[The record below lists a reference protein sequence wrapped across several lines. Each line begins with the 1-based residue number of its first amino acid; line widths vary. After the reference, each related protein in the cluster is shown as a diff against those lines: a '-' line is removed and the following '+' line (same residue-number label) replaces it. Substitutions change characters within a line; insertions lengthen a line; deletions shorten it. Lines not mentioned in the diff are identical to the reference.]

1 MRTLKEIA
9 NLCSVS
15 ESTVSLALN
24 KPYKISEPVRTKIY
38 TLIQKEG
45 YSKLTNKIQNFGILV
60 SDLSHMF
67 SNEFYGEVI
76 QGILSAASDANLQT
90 RFLTNLDM
98 DYYSIH
104 NLQGFIF
111 LGKQPDEYY
120 AKLIKYRVPLVAC
133 GSPPHEDIPVTSVY
147 IDREEVG
154 GMLAN
159 YLVSCGHKNIAV
171 LLGDHPNEYINT
183 EFLSGIIK
191 NNPYFKDNMVYVA
204 DYDNFDTVEIAVNQ
218 IMSHAPHI
226 TAVICGNDL
235 LAYYFYRFAERYG
248 LNIPGDISVTGFD
261 AIQLPRFVS
270 APTPILTTAAGDKRL
285 LGRKALE
292 ILKDRYLDLLGCKQ
306 YIKIPSSL
314 VIGGSVSRI

>member
-9 NLCSVS
+9 SLCNVS

-38 TLIQKEG
+38 TLIQKKG

-60 SDLSHMF
+60 SNLSQMF

-76 QGILSAASDANLQT
+76 EGILGAATEANLQT
-90 RFLTNLDM
+90 RFMIDLDM

-133 GSPPHEDIPVTSVY
+133 GSPPNEDIPVTSVY
-147 IDREEVG
+147 IEREEVG

-183 EFLSGIIK
+183 EFLRGIIK
-191 NNPYFKDNMVYVA
+191 NNPYFNENMVFVA
-204 DYDNFDTVEIAVNQ
+204 DYDNYDTVEIVVNQ
-218 IMSHAPHI
+218 IMSHSPHI

-235 LAYYFYRFAERYG
+235 LAYYFYRFVERYG
-248 LNIPGDISVTGFD
+248 LSIPADISITGFD
-261 AIQLPRFVS
+261 AIKFPRFVNN
-270 APTPILTTAAGDKRL
+270 PNPILTTAAGDKRL
-285 LGRKALE
+285 LGKKALE
-292 ILKDRYLDLLGCKQ
+292 LLKDRYLDLLGCQQ
-306 YIKIPSSL
+306 YVKIPSSL
-314 VIGGSVSRI
+314 VIGGSVGRV

>member
-1 MRTLKEIA
+1 MKTLKEIA
-9 NLCSVS
+9 NLCDVS

-24 KPYKISEPVRTKIY
+24 KPYKISTQVRSKIY

-45 YSKLTNKIQNFGILV
+45 YSKLTNKIQNFGIVV
-60 SDLSHMF
+60 SDLAHVC

-76 QGILSAASDANLQT
+76 QGILAEAGESNLQT
-90 RFLTNLDM
+90 RFLTDLDM

-120 AKLIKYRVPLVAC
+120 SKLIKYRVPIVSC

-147 IDREEVG
+147 IEREEVG
-154 GMLAN
+154 GMLSN

-171 LLGDHPNEYINT
+171 LLGDHPNDYINT
-183 EFLSGIIK
+183 EFLRGIIK
-191 NNPYFKDNMVYVA
+191 NNPFFKDEMVYVA
-204 DYDNFDTVEIAVNQ
+204 DYDNYDTVEIVVNQ
-218 IMSHAPHI
+218 IMSHSPHI

-248 LNIPGDISVTGFD
+248 LTIPGDISITGFD
-261 AIQLPRFVS
+261 AIKLPRFIN
-270 APTPILTTAAGDKRL
+270 APTPTLTTATGDKRL
-285 LGRKALE
+285 LGRKALQ
-292 ILKDRYLDLLGCKQ
+292 ILKERYLDLLGCQQ

-314 VIGGSVSRI
+314 VIGGSVGRL